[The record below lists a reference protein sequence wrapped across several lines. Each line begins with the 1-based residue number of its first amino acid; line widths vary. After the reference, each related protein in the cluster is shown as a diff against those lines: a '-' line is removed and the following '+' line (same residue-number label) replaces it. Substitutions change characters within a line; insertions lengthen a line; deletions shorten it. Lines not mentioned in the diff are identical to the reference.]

1 MKKTFVA
8 LCAVMSIA
16 FVACKGDKQQADN
29 NDANLEPAPIEEV
42 ADTAQQ
48 EVTGIAIDGAMNSV
62 YLRTADGDTVAFSY
76 PELDM
81 EHRGGWEIGDT
92 VTVRYY
98 KGANGEDSVMQ
109 VIVGSIS

>member
-16 FVACKGDKQQADN
+16 FVACKGDQQQADN

-42 ADTAQQ
+42 ADTALQ

-62 YLRTADGDTVAFSY
+62 YLKVGEDTVAFSY

-81 EHRGGWEIGDT
+81 EHRGAWEIDDT